1 MSASTPISSDPAE
14 DIIDSVV
21 FLPIASSLVRQL
33 AEVSSPTSSLTSDT
47 DQLDNNLEKRRYSDV
62 SQEMEDIMPDTA
74 SMVLRWNSRVH
85 HFDARRGTSNLSRN
99 LDRHVPL
106 HTFNRHPHSTTTR
119 ISGSRLIRRGSEP
132 LHSTIHNSRLSPP
145 AYNRIQSSI
154 PEPKRYD
161 FPRPTSDLN
170 SDFCSTPYFPNPQP
184 AKPQAIRPQAPIE
197 NQKGKISAFLK
208 FLSGKRPKRAR
219 RRKDALSANASVL
232 SATETREHVGS
243 RLELR
248 HRLRR
253 SERVSTTALDA
264 KSGPVGS
271 MSTTAETRT
280 TMRGHGRRVSST
292 SKFSRYG
299 SADCPSEALSMPLP
313 GVSFQQGS
321 RKRVSEP
328 NVAKRNRVAFV
339 TEGSSISSCSDRDED
354 NLNAKLDAMHVSHK
368 PKDALKKMQEK
379 YS

>member
-14 DIIDSVV
+14 DVIDSVV

-33 AEVSSPTSSLTSDT
+33 AEVSPTSSLTSDA
-47 DQLDNNLEKRRYSDV
+47 DQLDDKLEKRRYSDV
-62 SQEMEDIMPDTA
+62 SQETDDIIPDTA

-106 HTFNRHPHSTTTR
+106 HTFNRHPHSTTH

-132 LHSTIHNSRLSPP
+132 LHPIMNNSRLSPP

-154 PEPKRYD
+154 PEQKRYD
-161 FPRPTSDLN
+161 FPRPTSDLHK
-170 SDFCSTPYFPNPQP
+170 DFCSTPYFPTPQP
-184 AKPQAIRPQAPIE
+184 AKPQAVRPQAPAE

-219 RRKDALSANASVL
+219 RRKEALSANASVL

-264 KSGPVGS
+264 KSGPVGTT
-271 MSTTAETRT
+271 STTSESRT
-280 TMRGHGRRVSST
+280 TLRGHGRRISST
-292 SKFSRYG
+292 GKFSRYG
-299 SADCPSEALSMPLP
+299 SVDCPSEALSMPLP
-313 GVSFQQGS
+313 GVGFQQGS

-354 NLNAKLDAMHVSHK
+354 NLNAKLDAIHVSQK
-368 PKDALKKMQEK
+368 PRDVLKQMQEK